1 MQDVLNLLV
10 ELQKIDEDLGELEHS
25 KVYLPEMIANINN
38 ELESLEKSLAETETT
53 LLEAKK
59 KQKQLELDIESDKE
73 QLAQYQ
79 KQMKVIKTNKE
90 YDALVA
96 EIDAKKR
103 RISDNEDE
111 ILKLMGLIEQ
121 ATEDLAAI
129 KVKLEETRSNNA
141 IHLQNLNAEMSTLEA
156 KIESKQ
162 KERGGL
168 IKSIDRRALSMY
180 ERIRKGKGKGG
191 MAVVKIR
198 KRACGGCFK
207 QVPPQLVQE
216 IRRGDKIF
224 TCDSCGRIL
233 IWSDED
239 SD

>member
-1 MQDVLNLLV
+1 MQEVLNLLL

-38 ELESLEKSLAETETT
+38 ELETLEKTLAETEAN
-53 LLEAKK
+53 LLESKK
-59 KQKQLELDIESDKE
+59 KQKQLELDIETDKE
-73 QLAQYQ
+73 QLVKYQ

-96 EIDAKKR
+96 EIDLRKR

-111 ILKLMGLIEQ
+111 ILKLMGVIEE
-121 ATEDLAAI
+121 ATEKIASLKAS
-129 KVKLEETRSNNA
+129 LEEVRANNA
-141 IHLQNLNAEMSTLEA
+141 THLQNLMAEMNSLES
-156 KIESKQ
+156 KIENKQ

-168 IKSIDRRALSMY
+168 VKTIDRRVLSLY
-180 ERIRKGKGKGG
+180 ERIRKGKGS

-198 KRACGGCFK
+198 RRACGGCFK
-207 QVPPQLVQE
+207 QIPPQLIQE

-239 SD
+239 SNC

>member
-10 ELQKIDEDLGELEHS
+10 ELQKIDEDIGELEHS

-38 ELESLEKSLAETETT
+38 EIESLEKSLAETETT
-53 LLEAKK
+53 LLDAKK

-73 QLAQYQ
+73 QLARFQ

-96 EIDAKKR
+96 EIDTKKR
-103 RISDNEDE
+103 QISDNEDE
-111 ILKLMGLIEQ
+111 ILKLMGIIEQ
-121 ATEDLAAI
+121 ATENLAAI
-129 KVKLEETRSNNA
+129 KAKLEETRSSTA
-141 IHLQNLNAEMSTLEA
+141 IHLQNLTAEMCTLEA
-156 KIESKQ
+156 KIENKQ

-168 IKSIDRRALSMY
+168 IKSIDRRTLSMY
-180 ERIRKGKGKGG
+180 ERIRKGKGG

-239 SD
+239 SN

>member
-1 MQDVLNLLV
+1 MQDVLNLLM
-10 ELQKIDEDLGELEHS
+10 ELQKIDEDIGELEHS

-53 LLEAKK
+53 LLDAKK
-59 KQKQLELDIESDKE
+59 RQKQLELDIESDKE
-73 QLAQYQ
+73 QLARYQ

-96 EIDAKKR
+96 EIDTKKR
-103 RISDNEDE
+103 QISDNEDE
-111 ILKLMGLIEQ
+111 VLKLMGIIEQ
-121 ATEDLAAI
+121 ATENLAAI
-129 KVKLEETRSNNA
+129 KAKLEETRSNNA
-141 IHLQNLNAEMSTLEA
+141 IHLQNLTAEMYTLES
-156 KIESKQ
+156 KIENKQ

-180 ERIRKGKGKGG
+180 ERIRKGKGG

-239 SD
+239 SN